1 MITMP
6 GEKPNRP
13 ATGRHYNL
21 TLRVPKALFG
31 FPGTKLVNNLAFHL
45 NFIPQQSFPVPMS
58 ERGRNAELNPD
69 YASPL

>member
-31 FPGTKLVNNLAFHL
+31 FPDKLINNVAFQ
-45 NFIPQQSFPVPMS
+45 FKRSSQQSFPALTS
-58 ERGRNAELNPD
+58 ERGRNAEPDSD
-69 YASPL
+69 YASPR